1 MALHIDPNA
10 GTLTITKA
18 GSNKATVLS
27 LPELGWDLAHNVS
40 FAVELPCFTGNM
52 TLPVDLLLQDDDG
65 QAMALVISGIPMED
79 EKKLRTVADLYGN
92 SAKRQFGVRPAV
104 YFVDGTQCKA
114 AYSLLGTFQTNPQL
128 MKKDVFRE
136 FIASHNLQEE
146 IVFRALLQDGELAK
160 QFLTGT
166 LNSEHIN
173 GILAKE
179 LEKAKQTGFFAAY
192 NALCPTE
199 EDKKA
204 LPKQAVLL
212 GGLGEEQ
219 YIRFTKAQ
227 VQLLGNALTGRA
239 MAILQ
244 QGLEQNTWLPL
255 PTESTM
261 ESRLTD
267 WAFHF
272 FGWDRTKNVTKN
284 DTIPCYLEPNM
295 TLLADYAFLD
305 PKGNAIAVVITDTLN
320 LSKEKLFVTAEFYG
334 RSIQAKHGIHPFLF
348 FVTKQGTFLKRGAMS
363 GGLEPVKTGMHKMQ
377 LAAQVACINVTESR
391 AWNDLLPH
399 VSELRS
405 ISNEEAR
412 FQKQMEYINHSVEE
426 TTKLLS
432 DEQFLADAFTG
443 IMNDTALPE
452 EDFWKKLLG
461 EERYLRSRKE
471 ELRNIR
477 TFVADKRIA
486 AEMLS

>member
-179 LEKAKQTGFFAAY
+179 LEKAKQTGFFTAY

-244 QGLEQNTWLPL
+244 QGLEQN
-255 PTESTM
+255 
-261 ESRLTD
+261 
-267 WAFHF
+267 
-272 FGWDRTKNVTKN
+272 

-305 PKGNAIAVVITDTLN
+305 PKGNPIAVVITDTLN